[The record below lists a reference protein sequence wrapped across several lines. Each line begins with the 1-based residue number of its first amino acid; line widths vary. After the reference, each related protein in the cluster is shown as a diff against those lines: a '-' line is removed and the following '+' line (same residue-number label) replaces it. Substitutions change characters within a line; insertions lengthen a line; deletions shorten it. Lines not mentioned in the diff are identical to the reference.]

1 MVEFLR
7 FSFLFSALRS
17 NKISPCKHTY
27 LPLVKIFHSIPNSG
41 YNSVGKCTSLK
52 SKIDVKKVAIFWDL
66 DNKPFKSF
74 SPLDVASRLKK
85 MASSFGYVRYKVA
98 YANLYA
104 LSYMPSAVQELRK
117 ERKILNQLESSGVIN
132 PLVPFACQVCGR
144 KFYTNDKLVNH
155 FKIHKREQVKRL
167 NRLESSRGSRR
178 IKLDG
183 KLSMKMEKYKNA
195 ARDVS
200 TPKVGYGL
208 VDELKRAGFWVQF
221 VSDKPQDANAVL
233 RDHMVEMMDHKHADC
248 VVLVSDDSDFV
259 DVLREARQRG
269 LTMVV
274 VGDSKDGSLK
284 RCADVEFSWQE
295 IMLGKAEKEAVS
307 VMGRWKDQHV
317 PKRLEWSYK
326 PESKEDESDIDKFE
340 FENKDGD
347 VEDIVSEVFG
357 AHIQKEITK
366 PWWELDSDV
375 EDPPAKS
382 FK

>member
-1 MVEFLR
+1 
-7 FSFLFSALRS
+7 
-17 NKISPCKHTY
+17 
-27 LPLVKIFHSIPNSG
+27 
-41 YNSVGKCTSLK
+41 
-52 SKIDVKKVAIFWDL
+52 
-66 DNKPFKSF
+66 
-74 SPLDVASRLKK
+74 

-117 ERKILNQLESSGVIN
+117 ERKILNQLENSGVIN

-144 KFYTNDKLVNH
+144 KFHTNDKLVNH
-155 FKIHKREQVKRL
+155 FKIHKWEHVKCL

-195 ARDVS
+195 ARDVL

-221 VSDKPQDANAVL
+221 VSDKPQAANTVL
-233 RDHMVEMMDHKHADC
+233 REHMVEMLDSKHADC

-269 LTMVV
+269 LTTVV

-295 IMLGKAEKEAVS
+295 IMLGKAKKEAVL

-317 PKRLEWSYK
+317 PERLERTYK
-326 PESKEDESDIDKFE
+326 PESEEDESDIGKFE
-340 FENKDGD
+340 F
-347 VEDIVSEVFG
+347 
-357 AHIQKEITK
+357 
-366 PWWELDSDV
+366 
-375 EDPPAKS
+375 
-382 FK
+382 

>member
-1 MVEFLR
+1 
-7 FSFLFSALRS
+7 
-17 NKISPCKHTY
+17 
-27 LPLVKIFHSIPNSG
+27 
-41 YNSVGKCTSLK
+41 
-52 SKIDVKKVAIFWDL
+52 
-66 DNKPFKSF
+66 
-74 SPLDVASRLKK
+74 

-117 ERKILNQLESSGVIN
+117 ERKILNQLENSGVIN

-144 KFYTNDKLVNH
+144 KFHTNDKLVNH
-155 FKIHKREQVKRL
+155 FKIHKREHVKCL

-195 ARDVS
+195 ARDVL

-221 VSDKPQDANAVL
+221 VSDKPQAANTVL
-233 RDHMVEMMDHKHADC
+233 REHMVEMMDSKHADC

-269 LTMVV
+269 LTTVV

-295 IMLGKAEKEAVS
+295 IMLGEAKKEAVS

-317 PKRLEWSYK
+317 PERLEWTYK

-340 FENKDGD
+340 FENKDAD